1 MALNPHLT
9 DQLAAGTRDARHADG
24 CVVPDSVAPLIE
36 RLVERLPGI
45 DRQLL
50 GEILLHTAHAADA
63 MAVQLT
69 RRGHPA
75 EVIEPTVTATLA
87 EAGGRLYRGERC

>member
-1 MALNPHLT
+1 MALNPFLT

-24 CVVPDSVAPLIE
+24 CVVPDSVTPLIE
-36 RLVERLPGI
+36 RLLQHLPGV

-50 GEILLHTAHAADA
+50 GEILLHTAHATDA
-63 MAVQLT
+63 MATQLY
-69 RRGHPA
+69 RRGHRA
-75 EVIEPTVTATLA
+75 ETIEPTVTATLA